1 MIAHNADPN
10 QSSDMRPRKGANMQI
25 GSRRMRLVVTGV
37 TIAWLI
43 GVALV
48 RGGTGMSTH
57 AAAASATPSNKKAER
72 GAVLSPA
79 CGRPG
84 FVQAGAQAAAQ
95 TGAGQRAQTS
105 EEAFK
110 NIQVLKGIPVDEFM
124 GAMGLFSAA
133 LSMCCLECHA
143 PDYAAD
149 TPRKVTARKMAQM
162 VNTINATNFSGRKV
176 VTCWTCHRQMDRPA
190 VTPSLDIVYGE
201 PIYWAP
207 DDLFQQAPRAPK
219 PDQVLDKYIQAV
231 GGAERLSRLTSYVGK
246 GSATFFGGGFKSP
259 VELYVKGPNQRT
271 TIIHQELGN
280 KTMTFDGRAGWL
292 ASAVTPVPVMDLTG
306 GELGGARLE
315 AELSIPGRIKQS
327 LSQWRAN
334 LPSEI
339 AGRPVNVLQGTGT
352 GGFTAT
358 LYFDVE
364 SGLLT
369 RVVRYANSAMGRVP
383 TQFDYE
389 DYREVAGVKIPFRW
403 TFAWVSGR
411 DIVELTDVQP
421 NVAIDAARFAKPAP
435 AVPR

>member
-1 MIAHNADPN
+1 
-10 QSSDMRPRKGANMQI
+10 MQI
-25 GSRRMRLVVTGV
+25 GSRRMRLVVTGA

-48 RGGTGMSTH
+48 RGGTGMSMR
-57 AAAASATPSNKKAER
+57 AAAASARPSNNYAER
-72 GAVLSPA
+72 AADYAERAAAMAAA
-79 CGRPG
+79 CSRPG
-84 FVQAGAQAAAQ
+84 YAQAGTQAGAQTAAP

-149 TPRKVTARKMAQM
+149 TPRKLTTRKMIQM
-162 VNTINATNFSGRKV
+162 VNTINTTNFSGRKV
-176 VTCWTCHRQMDRPA
+176 VSCWTCHRQMDRPS
-190 VTPSLDIVYGE
+190 VTPSLDVVYGE

-207 DDLFQQAPRAPK
+207 DDLFQQAPGAPK

-246 GSATFFGGGFKSP
+246 GSATFFGGGFKSA
-259 VELYVKGPNQRT
+259 VEVYVKAPNQRT

-292 ASAVTPVPVMDLTG
+292 ASAVTPVPVLDLTG

-315 AELSIPGRIKQS
+315 ADLSIPGRIKQS
-327 LSQWRAN
+327 LGQWRAN

-339 AGRPVNVLQGTGT
+339 AGRSVNVLQGTGT

-369 RVVRYANSAMGRVP
+369 RIVRYANSAMGRVP
-383 TQFDYE
+383 TQFDFE

-411 DIVELTDVQP
+411 DVVELTDVQP

>member
-1 MIAHNADPN
+1 
-10 QSSDMRPRKGANMQI
+10 MQV
-25 GSRRMRLVVTGV
+25 GSRRMGLVVTGA

-43 GVALV
+43 CVALV
-48 RGGTGMSTH
+48 SGGTGVSMRT
-57 AAAASATPSNKKAER
+57 AAASSSPSTNNAER
-72 GAVLSPA
+72 AAANAERAAAMAAA

-84 FVQAGAQAAAQ
+84 YVQAGAQAASAPGSQ
-95 TGAGQRAQTS
+95 MS
-105 EEAFK
+105 EAAFK
-110 NIQVLKGIPVDEFM
+110 NVQVLKGIPVDEFM

-149 TPRKVTARKMAQM
+149 TPRKVTTRKMIQM

-176 VTCWTCHRQMDRPA
+176 VSCWTCHRQMDRPA
-190 VTPSLDIVYGE
+190 VTPGLDVVYGE

-207 DDLFQQAPRAPK
+207 DDLFQQAPGAPK
-219 PDQVLDKYIQAV
+219 PDEVLDKYIQAV
-231 GGAERLSRLTSYVGK
+231 GGAERLTKLTSFVGK
-246 GSATFFGGGFKSP
+246 GSATLFGGGFKSP
-259 VELYVKGPNQRT
+259 VELYVKAPNQRT
-271 TIIHQELGN
+271 TIIHQELGD

-292 ASAVTPVPVMDLTG
+292 ASAVTPVPVLDLTG

-327 LSQWRAN
+327 LGQWRAN
-334 LPSEI
+334 LPREI

-383 TQFDYE
+383 TQFDF
-389 DYREVAGVKIPFRW
+389 DNYREVAGVKVPFKW
-403 TFAWVSGR
+403 TFSWVSGR
-411 DIVELTDVQP
+411 DVVELSEVQP

-435 AVPR
+435 AAAPK

>member
-1 MIAHNADPN
+1 M
-10 QSSDMRPRKGANMQI
+10 
-25 GSRRMRLVVTGV
+25 
-37 TIAWLI
+37 
-43 GVALV
+43 
-48 RGGTGMSTH
+48 
-57 AAAASATPSNKKAER
+57 
-72 GAVLSPA
+72 
-79 CGRPG
+79 
-84 FVQAGAQAAAQ
+84 
-95 TGAGQRAQTS
+95 S

-149 TPRKVTARKMAQM
+149 TPRKVTTRKMIQM

-176 VTCWTCHRQMDRPA
+176 VSCWTCHRQMDRPA
-190 VTPSLDIVYGE
+190 VTPTLDIVYGE

-207 DDLFQQAPRAPK
+207 DDLFQQAKGAPK
-219 PDQVLDKYIQAV
+219 PDEVLDKYIQAV
-231 GGAERLSRLTSYVGK
+231 GGTERLSKVTSLVGK
-246 GSATFFGGGFKSP
+246 GSATLFGGGFKSP
-259 VELYVKGPNQRT
+259 VEVYVKAPNQRT
-271 TIIHQELGN
+271 TVLHQELGD

-306 GELGGARLE
+306 GELGGARFE
-315 AELSIPGRIKQS
+315 AEMSIPSRIKQS

-339 AGRPVNVLQGTGT
+339 AGRSVNVLQGTGV

-389 DYREVAGVKIPFRW
+389 DYREVAGVKIPFKW

-411 DIVELTDVQP
+411 DVVQLTEVQP

-435 AVPR
+435 AVAR

>member
-1 MIAHNADPN
+1 M
-10 QSSDMRPRKGANMQI
+10 
-25 GSRRMRLVVTGV
+25 
-37 TIAWLI
+37 AWLI
-43 GVALV
+43 CVVAFVSGRTGVSV
-48 RGGTGMSTH
+48 R
-57 AAAASATPSNKKAER
+57 AASAPASASTIAER
-72 GAVLSPA
+72 AAAMAAA

-84 FVQAGAQAAAQ
+84 FVQAGAQAASPPQ
-95 TGAGQRAQTS
+95 PPSPQGSQMS
-105 EEAFK
+105 DHAFK

-190 VTPSLDIVYGE
+190 VTPSLDVVYGE

-207 DDLFQQAPRAPK
+207 DDLFQQAPGAPK

-231 GGAERLSRLTSYVGK
+231 GGAERLSKLTSFVGK
-246 GSATFFGGGFKSP
+246 GSATLFGGGFKSP
-259 VELYVKGPNQRT
+259 VEVYVKAPNQRT
-271 TIIHQELGN
+271 TIIHQELGD

-315 AELSIPGRIKQS
+315 ADLSIPGRVKQS

-334 LPSEI
+334 LPGEI
-339 AGRPVNVLQGTGT
+339 AGRSVNVLQGTGT

-383 TQFDYE
+383 TQFDFE
-389 DYREVAGVKIPFRW
+389 DYREVAGVKIPFKW

-411 DIVELTDVQP
+411 DVVELTDVQP
-421 NVAIDAARFAKPAP
+421 NVAIDAAKFAKPAP
-435 AVPR
+435 AAAPK